1 MYYIYIYILDKMY
14 FINDDVSQKMFV
26 YQPTLDT
33 LKLPKKKVLIK
44 ILVGNQSEFILLTKL
59 KS

>member
-1 MYYIYIYILDKMY
+1 MY

-33 LKLPKKKVLIK
+33 LKLQKKKVLIK

>member
-1 MYYIYIYILDKMY
+1 MY

-33 LKLPKKKVLIK
+33 LKVPKKKVLIK